1 MDWQKMIKMGM
12 ELIKMG
18 CSQEFAMCSECPY
31 FQYCQKGCPSDWVIP
46 FDYPTKEV

>member
-18 CSQEFAMCSECPY
+18 CSDGLAMCSECPY
-31 FQYCQKGCPSDWVIP
+31 HEKCEGNYPSDWVIP
-46 FDYPTKEV
+46 LTYDFKED

>member
-18 CSQEFAMCSECPY
+18 CSQNDAMCSECPY
-31 FQYCQKGCPSDWVIP
+31 FQHCERSYPSDWAIP
-46 FDYPTKEV
+46 FGYPTKEE